1 MGVLISLSRVI
12 EDDWQRLEVDTPI
25 RAGTR
30 VLVGP
35 QRLRDDW
42 VALKDADIE
51 LGVELEATDSI
62 EDFVEYLDRLSLV
75 VLTFEVFADGRAFS
89 QARLLRERLGF
100 TGGIRARG
108 DVLRDQLGFMR
119 RCGFDQFDLADSEEV
134 ELALNAFADISRAY
148 QPELK
153 QSNGI

>member
-51 LGVELEATDSI
+51 LGVELEATDFI

-108 DVLRDQLGFMR
+108 DV
-119 RCGFDQFDLADSEEV
+119 
-134 ELALNAFADISRAY
+134 
-148 QPELK
+148 
-153 QSNGI
+153 